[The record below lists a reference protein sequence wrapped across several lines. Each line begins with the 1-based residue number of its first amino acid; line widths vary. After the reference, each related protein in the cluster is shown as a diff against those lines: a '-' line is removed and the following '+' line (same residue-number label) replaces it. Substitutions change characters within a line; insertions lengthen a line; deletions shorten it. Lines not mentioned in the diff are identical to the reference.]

1 MGDWDQVLDDWCS
14 GSPSAR
20 GTSKT
25 QRQQV
30 FQEADHKKVG
40 YLTEHQVLQVIQ
52 AKNPDLSET
61 HFWQQWKESDYRSRD
76 HKGRLD
82 CAEFIKFFKKIS
94 TRQEIYH
101 LLVRYASGAELLTQ
115 DDLRHFLE
123 SEQSQSGVTSECCKQ
138 FIEHFEPCKEN
149 RQLGL
154 MGIDGFTAFL
164 LSRECDVFDSN
175 HLHVCQDMSQ
185 PITHYYVAAS
195 HKTFLLE
202 DQIIGPCSVEGY
214 RRALL
219 SGCRYI
225 EIEVYDG
232 YDGYPVVRRA
242 NSRPSGIPAKAVLE
256 MISTLAFQR
265 SDYPLII
272 SIECF
277 ASATQQLILANLLL
291 SCFASRLLM
300 PSAEFH
306 FNLSD
311 TQLEAEE
318 HAGRFRDAYRKHSVT
333 TVDLRNEA
341 SLYTSDGAHVR
352 WPSPRDLIGRI
363 LLKGKRL
370 PKGSIINASDAY
382 PNGRN
387 LSSRLVSRYMANIQ
401 SNAIIKEL
409 SDLFFFDSAACASI
423 PTAYETKGNLPGNL
437 NLRGSKSA
445 NLFQR
450 HEVQSSSSLKVG
462 SSLYVVGTHSETGFP
477 YRKITPTKISMTF
490 DQPQLGLLSPGQD
503 RSRVHPYHFV
513 QITESE
519 ASKAMGHAAGELV
532 QHTRNFL
539 FEVIPSPSR
548 ADSSNL
554 NPIDVWAWGGQVVP
568 LNYQTAGLVMD
579 LATGFFARNGACG
592 YVLKPALYRH
602 VSSFFTPAAE
612 YVVGS
617 QLWTPDTLPQ
627 IFRLKILS
635 AQQLPKP
642 RGSVSKGDTIEP
654 YVVVEIHGIPIDCAE
669 QRTSTAVAGNASGY
683 NAIFNDTFEFCV
695 QLGSLALVRF
705 VVLDDHAIGDDF
717 IGQNTIPF
725 DCLLSGYRHV
735 RLRSDTGEP
744 IPQATLFVHITISCR
759 TEDGAQAQTSGVLQR
774 WRARKKQYTQIKKI
788 GTSTFDD
795 IFKTATLT
803 LHQAIELRS
812 SLLTAFE
819 QFRQYCGETSSTM
832 SMAQCIR
839 ALASRLNTACGSP
852 EAWPVRM
859 RIRHEDDL
867 PHLELQAS
875 SPLFGSNVSVFPG
888 SSSLGDSSS
897 QRSSSSRFSPSP
909 GLHRSPSVILSTR
922 SFFQRR
928 MRRDSRSIDEE
939 TSSGLSIDV
948 TALSTPAGATDKP
961 REVSP
966 LSIQPPRRSSIQSNS
981 SSVSSLSVGGFDK
994 MRRTISGFE
1003 TFIETAKTVIKQ
1015 GPYLR
1020 VKLQHAQRTALEAY
1034 TAFLENLKDPKG
1046 TNSHMSSTAFGGNE
1060 DAQQESDMGSVRRLH
1075 VSTTIGKHQGST
1087 RTEQGSEERR
1097 ATTGSGRVLYWRKMS
1112 RIADNVTWNLRLLIG
1127 QADQLTNT
1135 LTELNSWLRQAREAG
1150 SATGLLITSSKEV
1163 MNDIGD
1169 KSDSTSLLSDTVQEP
1184 VKDDSVASSNVSE
1197 DPSCCAYD
1205 SSVRQSR
1212 LPNCRATGNNSSP
1225 GSSHSTGPPNP
1236 VKPNDPASV
1245 QIKPSRQLTSCLKST
1260 RSINPPKTVAST
1272 THGVPAEHNFQTNSI
1287 PSNNNSDVPRLPSRL
1302 RRISDRSSTKST

>member
-1 MGDWDQVLDDWCS
+1 
-14 GSPSAR
+14 
-20 GTSKT
+20 
-25 QRQQV
+25 
-30 FQEADHKKVG
+30 
-40 YLTEHQVLQVIQ
+40 
-52 AKNPDLSET
+52 
-61 HFWQQWKESDYRSRD
+61 
-76 HKGRLD
+76 
-82 CAEFIKFFKKIS
+82 
-94 TRQEIYH
+94 
-101 LLVRYASGAELLTQ
+101 
-115 DDLRHFLE
+115 
-123 SEQSQSGVTSECCKQ
+123 
-138 FIEHFEPCKEN
+138 
-149 RQLGL
+149 
-154 MGIDGFTAFL
+154 
-164 LSRECDVFDSN
+164 
-175 HLHVCQDMSQ
+175 MSQ

-242 NSRPSGIPAKAVLE
+242 NSRPSGIPAEAVLE
-256 MISTLAFQR
+256 MISALAFQR

-300 PSAEFH
+300 PSAEFL

-318 HAGRFRDAYRKHSVT
+318 HTGRFRDAYRKHSVT

-387 LSSRLVSRYMANIQ
+387 PSSRLVSRYMANIQ

-423 PTAYETKGNLPGNL
+423 PTVYETK
-437 NLRGSKSA
+437 
-445 NLFQR
+445 
-450 HEVQSSSSLKVG
+450 
-462 SSLYVVGTHSETGFP
+462 GFP
-477 YRKITPTKISMTF
+477 YRKITPAKISTKF

-532 QHTRNFL
+532 QYTRNFL

-592 YVLKPALYRH
+592 YVLKPFLYRN

-759 TEDGAQAQTSGVLQR
+759 TEDGAQ
-774 WRARKKQYTQIKKI
+774 
-788 GTSTFDD
+788 
-795 IFKTATLT
+795 TATLT

-812 SLLTAFE
+812 SLLTAFD

-888 SSSLGDSSS
+888 SSSLGESSS

-939 TSSGLSIDV
+939 TSSSLSIEV

-966 LSIQPPRRSSIQSNS
+966 LSIPPPRRSSIQSNS

-1046 TNSHMSSTAFGGNE
+1046 TNSHVSSTAFVSNE
-1060 DAQQESDMGSVRRLH
+1060 DAQQEPDMGSVRRLH
-1075 VSTTIGKHQGST
+1075 VSTTIGRHQGST
-1087 RTEQGSEERR
+1087 RTEQGSEEHR

-1135 LTELNSWLRQAREAG
+1135 LSELNSWLRQAREAG

-1184 VKDDSVASSNVSE
+1184 VKDDGVAPSNVST
-1197 DPSCCAYD
+1197 DPSYCAYD
-1205 SSVRQSR
+1205 SSLRQSR
-1212 LPNCRATGNNSSP
+1212 SPNCRATGVNSSP
-1225 GSSHSTGPPNP
+1225 GSCQSTGPLNP
-1236 VKPNDPASV
+1236 VKPNDSASI
-1245 QIKPSRQLTSCLKST
+1245 QTKPSRQLTSCLKST
-1260 RSINPPKTVAST
+1260 RATNPPKTLAST
-1272 THGVPAEHNFQTNSI
+1272 THGMPAEHNCQTNST
-1287 PSNNNSDVPRLPSRL
+1287 PLNSNSDVPHLSSRL
-1302 RRISDRSSTKST
+1302 RRTSDRSSTKST